1 MTDIF
6 ISHINEEAD
15 LALLLKNWIEESLAG
30 RLSVFVSADDK
41 DIIPGDEWFTKISEA
56 LNSSKVIILLC
67 SKTSISRPWI
77 SFEAGWG
84 WAKNIPVIP
93 VCHSGIVPSTLPRPF
108 EKRQGV
114 DLQAADGFERL
125 LLGIGRHNGISK
137 LPRLDLVSFSK
148 ELEDVL
154 GEKKSLPS
162 VIQEQEKLLIEYEI
176 ERNKIL
182 SVLEKSERSLIDS
195 MIESM
200 SGVNRSLTK
209 VLLNRLDKE
218 GLVWT
223 GHMMNGPNTYG
234 ITDEGREQLLKNGLF

>member
-137 LPRLDLVSFSK
+137 LPRLDFVSFSK
-148 ELEDVL
+148 KLEDVL

-162 VIQEQEKLLIEYEI
+162 VIQEQEKLLI
-176 ERNKIL
+176 
-182 SVLEKSERSLIDS
+182 
-195 MIESM
+195 
-200 SGVNRSLTK
+200 
-209 VLLNRLDKE
+209 
-218 GLVWT
+218 
-223 GHMMNGPNTYG
+223 
-234 ITDEGREQLLKNGLF
+234 